1 MRHAVTKT
9 SVLRGAGAILFLLQ
23 AQRRLPSLRAT
34 ELVNLAK
41 LAPELRK
48 YCEMPFAAEETG

>member
-1 MRHAVTKT
+1 MRPLPSSDVDAKR
-9 SVLRGAGAILFLLQ
+9 SVLTDADAILCLLQ

-41 LAPELRK
+41 LAPEMR
-48 YCEMPFAAEETG
+48 FAAQEAG